1 VADRGR
7 QASDR
12 PSSTGVAQEIE
23 PFHSHLENAES
34 GQPKARPK
42 RKRKVR
48 CRLSRKRAGPSKFQE
63 CCFAWSGTPPRDTAW
78 AMSEENV
85 ELARKAIDA
94 LNRGDLDA
102 WLAFLSPDVVWEAL
116 PGVPGLGE
124 LYRGRAEVREW
135 IEQLFELA
143 EGGIHTEIEQLTD
156 LGDDRVFLAIVLT
169 ARGRGSG
176 VPFEMPNWEV
186 IWFAEGLVTR
196 RQIFWTRDEAL
207 EAAGLS
213 E

>member
-1 VADRGR
+1 
-7 QASDR
+7 
-12 PSSTGVAQEIE
+12 
-23 PFHSHLENAES
+23 
-34 GQPKARPK
+34 
-42 RKRKVR
+42 
-48 CRLSRKRAGPSKFQE
+48 
-63 CCFAWSGTPPRDTAW
+63 
-78 AMSEENV
+78 MSEENV
-85 ELARKAIDA
+85 ELAREAIDA
-94 LNRGDLDA
+94 LNRGDVDA

-143 EGGIHTEIEQLTD
+143 EGGVHTEIEQLTD